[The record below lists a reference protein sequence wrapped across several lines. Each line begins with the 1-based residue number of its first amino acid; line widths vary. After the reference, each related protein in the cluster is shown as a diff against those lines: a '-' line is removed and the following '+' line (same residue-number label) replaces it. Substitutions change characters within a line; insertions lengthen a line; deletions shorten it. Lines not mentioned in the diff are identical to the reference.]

1 MPQSKMLAL
10 LFATQNSIRRQKF
23 RTELLYYIFVYIAS
37 DFFLSTLFVN
47 SSFRFFI
54 CGERINLTKLFIY
67 IKIQIHKYTSP
78 SQYYKFLNM
87 AEASANSNDEI
98 VTLYDVLKDTEE
110 MEAEVADVLAGSDQD
125 NCTYDEVTRTS

>member
-78 SQYYKFLNM
+78 LQYYKFLNM

-125 NCTYDEVTRTS
+125 NCTYDEVTRIS